1 MKRASGRRRRLLI
14 LSQYYAPEI
23 PFISADLAAAMA
35 RDMDVTVVT
44 AHPNY
49 PYGRFFDSVS
59 SVRPRRSTE
68 HGVTVWRLPL
78 IPYHGNSIAQRALC
92 YLSFTLAAS
101 ILAPIVAGRP
111 DIVWVYQTPF
121 TTGIASLWF
130 RLLYRSRVVFTCPD
144 LWPESLLA
152 ARVATPGTL
161 MRALFA
167 YSRAINRAADAIV
180 APTLGTL
187 ARYQSDGIPPTR
199 LHHIPVWM
207 EGISEPTPSR
217 DGQTEL
223 RIVYVGNIGPAQG
236 LATLVRAAA
245 MLQKEGVQV
254 EFDLYGSGSAEGELR
269 ALADAENAM
278 NVHFRGRVPPSEAFR
293 ISSRALG
300 QIISLEPSALFRM
313 TVPSKIAF
321 CLAAGTPII
330 YGLQGEA
337 AEILRDSGAGISFEA
352 ADPRSFVD
360 AVKQLISCDEKQRL
374 VLGRAARVAY
384 ERQFERSL
392 LIERY
397 RALFAEIVDAAESH
411 AE

>member
-1 MKRASGRRRRLLI
+1 
-14 LSQYYAPEI
+14 
-23 PFISADLAAAMA
+23 
-35 RDMDVTVVT
+35 
-44 AHPNY
+44 
-49 PYGRFFDSVS
+49 
-59 SVRPRRSTE
+59 
-68 HGVTVWRLPL
+68 
-78 IPYHGNSIAQRALC
+78 
-92 YLSFTLAAS
+92 
-101 ILAPIVAGRP
+101 
-111 DIVWVYQTPF
+111 
-121 TTGIASLWF
+121 
-130 RLLYRSRVVFTCPD
+130 
-144 LWPESLLA
+144 
-152 ARVATPGTL
+152 
-161 MRALFA
+161 
-167 YSRAINRAADAIV
+167 
-180 APTLGTL
+180 
-187 ARYQSDGIPPTR
+187 
-199 LHHIPVWM
+199 M

-278 NVHFRGRVPPSEAFR
+278 NVHFRGRVPPTEAFR

-352 ADPRSFVD
+352 ADPRTFVD